1 MTKRTG
7 QVLLSLA
14 LIGWAVV
21 IGAPRAFAHGE
32 AADEPFLK
40 NLTTAFFDVSVSP
53 TEIQVGDPVTITG
66 RVKILETWPHTLYTP
81 EIASIIPV
89 VPGPVFMLKERTVNG
104 EASIGSFFVE
114 KGGIYEFRMVII
126 GKEPGDWH
134 VHPALPS
141 TEQGPSSVRPN
152 GSAWRPVPHRSNF
165 RSPC

>member
-89 VPGPVFMLKERTVNG
+89 VPWAGVPAQGADGQRRSLDRLISLSKR
-104 EASIGSFFVE
+104 AGS
-114 KGGIYEFRMVII
+114 M
-126 GKEPGDWH
+126 
-134 VHPALPS
+134 S
-141 TEQGPSSVRPN
+141 
-152 GSAWRPVPHRSNF
+152 SAW
-165 RSPC
+165 